1 MLLNKQIG
9 CSYHEDGSIDYSV
22 EYIDGARFQEELMQL
37 DEMGKK
43 RICLY
48 ITSEGGNVT
57 DAMKICSA
65 VLQSKTPVDTYNTGI
80 CASAAGWIWACG
92 RKRYMNDY
100 ALLMMHPV
108 SGGDKGSDAITN
120 SIATILASN
129 STLTENQY
137 KYMMAVTTWA
147 SASECFD
154 NGLCTDIIAT
164 KDSNKKYMPTSNMAA
179 MLAYSNML
187 TQEMIDNLK
196 TPTMDL
202 KTITNKL
209 NLVEG
214 ADLAQINNAID
225 VIVSGKTELQKTV
238 NSLTAEL
245 EAEKQAATE
254 ANNKV
259 DELQA
264 QVDAANAEKE
274 AAQAAAA
281 EIEATN
287 KATELVNQF
296 KNRIGANTEVWIN
309 KAKTNY
315 DETKALLESLA
326 INSQGQKITTQNSG
340 TGLNVQA
347 IMNKIAEKT
356 SNQ

>member
-9 CSYHEDGSIDYSV
+9 ASYNEDSSINYSV
-22 EYIDGARFQEELMQL
+22 DYIDGARFQEELMQL

-108 SGGDKGSDAITN
+108 SGSDKGSEAITN
-120 SIATILASN
+120 SIATILSGN
-129 STLTENQY
+129 STLTPEHY

-147 SASECFD
+147 SASECFE

-187 TQEMIDNLK
+187 TQEIIDNLK

-214 ADLAQINNAID
+214 ADLTQINNAID
-225 VIVSGKTELQKTV
+225 VIVSGKAELQNAV

-245 EAEKQAATE
+245 EAAKQAATE
-254 ANNKV
+254 ATNKV

-309 KAKTNY
+309 KAKVNY

-326 INSQGQKITTQNSG
+326 FTSKG
-340 TGLNVQA
+340 TRIEATNNAPALSVHA
-347 IMNKIAEKT
+347 IMNEIAEKT
-356 SNQ
+356 NNK